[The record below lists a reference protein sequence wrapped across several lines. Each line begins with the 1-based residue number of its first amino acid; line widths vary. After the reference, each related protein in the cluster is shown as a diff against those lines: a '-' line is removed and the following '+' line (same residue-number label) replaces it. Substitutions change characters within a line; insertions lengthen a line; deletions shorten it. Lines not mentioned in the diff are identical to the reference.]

1 MSLKR
6 SRIAAETPRRL
17 KEVHVFTLL
26 RRYWSEMV
34 SYDGGMSLLLMDG
47 LLLVPLIMA
56 AFFYP
61 IQVLIGVG
69 AALLVAIAAYECVA
83 LWRKHHDHTHI
94 PHARV

>member
-1 MSLKR
+1 
-6 SRIAAETPRRL
+6 L

-69 AALLVAIAAYECVA
+69 VTLLVLFVMFEGVV
-83 LWRKHHDHTHI
+83 LWRKHHNTHMSHRHI
-94 PHARV
+94 

>member
-1 MSLKR
+1 VAR
-6 SRIAAETPRRL
+6 HDNPRRL

-69 AALLVAIAAYECVA
+69 AVLLVLFVMFEGVV
-83 LWRKHHDHTHI
+83 LWR
-94 PHARV
+94 

>member
-1 MSLKR
+1 
-6 SRIAAETPRRL
+6 L
-17 KEVHVFTLL
+17 KEVDVFTLL

-61 IQVLIGVG
+61 IPVLIGVG
-69 AALLVAIAAYECVA
+69 AVLVLTIAAYEGMV
-83 LWRKHHDHTHI
+83 LWRKHHPHGHV